1 MLKLP
6 LVNIFRTFG
15 VTYSLDHSQSDVA
28 MSALPPVPLLSVELL
43 SDRDRK
49 PSALLLAFSADAPES
64 LAALVQHDDFR
75 TLAQRFP
82 CLVIDGSVAQPLAQA
97 MQEAGCRVVSGES
110 VHRAEQLP
118 DAPLPACVNWIAGHW
133 YMAPPAKPVGSQ
145 AASRALALQLVQLVT
160 AEADTRE
167 IEAVLRR
174 DPALSYHL
182 LRLVNSLGMGMNR
195 QITSF
200 SQAILILGRAQLR
213 RWLNLMLFSARSGDE
228 RSAML
233 LARVAARARLME
245 LLAKSSGLDKSD
257 QESSFMAGMFS
268 LLGIL
273 FGMPLEEV
281 LRPLKISDTLQS
293 ALLKHEGEIG
303 ALLKLVEAAEQ
314 PDLAAL
320 AARLKAQSLPPTEFN
335 LLSVQ
340 AHTWMLD
347 VVREN
352 AGGANA

>member
-1 MLKLP
+1 
-6 LVNIFRTFG
+6 
-15 VTYSLDHSQSDVA
+15 
-28 MSALPPVPLLSVELL
+28 MSAQPQASILSVELL
-43 SDRDRK
+43 SDRTRK
-49 PSALLLAFSADAPES
+49 PSALLLACSAEAPES
-64 LAALVQHDDFR
+64 LV
-75 TLAQRFP
+75 TLAQHEDLRTLCGRFP
-82 CLVIDGSVAQPLAQA
+82 CLVISDSVPPAIAQVLRESGCREVAADSIYRAAQLTEQPLAAQV
-97 MQEAGCRVVSGES
+97 E
-110 VHRAEQLP
+110 
-118 DAPLPACVNWIAGHW
+118 WIAGNW
-133 YMAPPAKPVGSQ
+133 YMAPPPKPVGNQ
-145 AASRALALQLVQLVT
+145 AASRTLALQLVQLVS
-160 AEADTRE
+160 ADADTHE

-245 LLAKSSGLDKSD
+245 LLAKSAGLDKSG
-257 QESSFMAGMFS
+257 QESAFMAGMFS

-281 LRPLKISDTLQS
+281 LRPLKISDALQA
-293 ALLKHEGEIG
+293 ALLTREGEVG
-303 ALLKLVEAAEQ
+303 ALLTLVETAEQ
-314 PDLAAL
+314 PDVTAL
-320 AARLKAQSLPPTEFN
+320 AARLAALSLPASEFN
-335 LLSVQ
+335 LLNVQ

-347 VVREN
+347 VVRES

>member
-1 MLKLP
+1 
-6 LVNIFRTFG
+6 
-15 VTYSLDHSQSDVA
+15 
-28 MSALPPVPLLSVELL
+28 MSAAIIPTPLLSVGLL
-43 SDRDRK
+43 SDRNYK
-49 PSALLLAFSADAPES
+49 PSALMLDFSDDAQEILIPLTE
-64 LAALVQHDDFR
+64 HEDFR
-75 TLAQRFP
+75 NLAQRFP
-82 CLVIDGSVAQPLAQA
+82 CLVFAGRAAPPLEQA
-97 MQEAGCRVVSGES
+97 LQAAGCRLVSGAA
-110 VHRAEQLP
+110 VHRTGQLP
-118 DAPLPACVNWIAGHW
+118 AEALPAEVEWVAGHW
-133 YMAPPAKPVGSQ
+133 YMAPPAKPVGNQ

-160 AEADTRE
+160 AEADTHE

-182 LRLVNSLGMGMNR
+182 LRLVNSLGMGMSR

-228 RSAML
+228 RSPML

-245 LLAKSSGLDKSD
+245 LLAKAAGLDKSG
-257 QESSFMAGMFS
+257 QESAFMAGMFS

-281 LRPLKISDTLQS
+281 LRPLKISDTLLA
-293 ALLKHEGEIG
+293 ALLAHEGDVG
-303 ALLKLVEAAEQ
+303 RLLTLVEAAER

-320 AARLKAQSLPPTEFN
+320 APCLQALPLAAREYN
-335 LLSVQ
+335 LLTIQ

-347 VVREN
+347 VVRES
-352 AGGANA
+352 AGGAHA

>member
-1 MLKLP
+1 
-6 LVNIFRTFG
+6 
-15 VTYSLDHSQSDVA
+15 
-28 MSALPPVPLLSVELL
+28 MSALPSAPLLSVELL
-43 SDRDRK
+43 SDRNRK
-49 PSALLLAFSADAPES
+49 PSALLLAFSAGEPDSLVS
-64 LAALVQHDDFR
+64 LAAHDDFR
-75 TLAQRFP
+75 TLTQRFP
-82 CLVIDGSVAQPLAQA
+82 CLVIDGSVPPPLAQA
-97 MQEAGCRVVSGES
+97 LLEAGCRSVAAES
-110 VHRAEQLP
+110 VLRLEKLSGDVPAEH
-118 DAPLPACVNWIAGHW
+118 VHWIAGHW
-133 YMAPPAKPVGSQ
+133 YMAPPSKPVGNQ
-145 AASRALALQLVQLVT
+145 AASRALALQLVQLVS

-200 SQAILILGRAQLR
+200 AQAILILGRAQLR
-213 RWLNLMLFSARSGDE
+213 RWLNLMLFSARSGDD
-228 RSAML
+228 RSGML

-257 QESSFMAGMFS
+257 QESAFMAGMFS

-281 LRPLKISDTLQS
+281 LRPLKISDALQS
-293 ALLKHEGEIG
+293 ALLKHEGEVG
-303 ALLKLVEAAEQ
+303 TLLTVVETAEQ
-314 PDLAAL
+314 HDLAAL
-320 AARLKAQSLPPTEFN
+320 APLLAAQSLAASEFN
-335 LLSVQ
+335 LLTVQ

-347 VVREN
+347 VVRES